1 MKRLIRKKI
10 IIGKKAFS
18 LIELS
23 VVIVILSIMITGLLS
38 IAVNSAAND
47 KIKRSKEN
55 MDLIYKALGA
65 YLLENG
71 ALPCPAA
78 ITSVKSTN
86 KNYGKAGT
94 AGTCADQNGVY
105 IDSTVSAVAYGM
117 VPIADLGLSS
127 SVAEDGFGNKFT
139 YIVSKGFTDPNLT
152 ITTSGFGSIFPATG
166 FTVPTAGFITIREN
180 IGGSFQVNT
189 NDAIFAII
197 SHGGNKT
204 GGFGVNVSN
213 PTQVVS
219 PIDADEQNNYAT
231 TFSGSSNGTAVFY
244 NTNNYLSLSAIN
256 SDTFDDIIL
265 YKARNSMVSDF
276 DALSLIACPATSG
289 STVGADN
296 LTIFATTFSW
306 PVSRYNQIVPSTV
319 QCPVGYQA
327 RVKYP
332 TRRCGAFGLW
342 ETSPANN
349 GVINPC
355 SNT

>member
-86 KNYGKAGT
+86 ENYGKAAGT

-127 SVAEDGFGNKFT
+127 SVAEDGFGNKFG
-139 YIVSKGFTDPNLT
+139 YFVDKNFTNKSYVGYT
-152 ITTSGFGSIFPATG
+152 GNTVNYTG
-166 FTVPTAGFITIREN
+166 FDVLN
-180 IGGSFQVNT
+180 SFDVLN
-189 NDAIFAII
+189 NRYFAKEPAIFAIV
-197 SHGGNKT
+197 SYGANKY
-204 GGFGVNVSN
+204 G
-213 PTQVVS
+213 
-219 PIDADEQNNYAT
+219 
-231 TFSGSSNGTAVFY
+231 TFNANSASQ
-244 NTNNYLSLSAIN
+244 NTNTSPSLKENSNYPVNFVDVADPQPNTAIFTLTTNRVALYISETSETSAVM
-256 SDTFDDIIL
+256 DDIIL
-265 YKARNSMVSDF
+265 YKTRNNLIRDF
-276 DALSLIACPATSG
+276 QAFSLIKCPIKNVETG
-289 STVGADN
+289 TDV
-296 LTIFATTFSW
+296 T
-306 PVSRYNQIVPSTV
+306 YNSVPMYWDIGGEYGQIVLSDTNCPPGLLNTV
-319 QCPVGYQA
+319 QKPG
-327 RVKYP
+327 
-332 TRRCGAFGLW
+332 RRCGAFGQW
-342 ETSPANN
+342 EVGGANPSST
-349 GVINPC
+349 GIAIPC
-355 SNT
+355 T

>member
-1 MKRLIRKKI
+1 MKIHKK
-10 IIGKKAFS
+10 GYS
-18 LIELS
+18 LVELS
-23 VVIVILSIMITGLLS
+23 IVVIILSVLVSGGLSIITGS
-38 IAVNSAAND
+38 ANNS
-47 KIKRSKEN
+47 KIRITRERMN
-55 MDLIYKALGA
+55 EVYKAMGN
-65 YLLENG
+65 YLLANG
-71 ALPCPAA
+71 ALPCPAS
-78 ITSVKSTN
+78 ILEIKSSSST
-86 KNYGKAGT
+86 YGT
-94 AGTCADQNGVY
+94 AGTTVGVCNVGAGVY
-105 IDSTVSAVAYGM
+105 AGSAGLSANLVYGM
-117 VPIADLGLSS
+117 VPVQTLGLSADM
-127 SVAEDGFGNKFT
+127 AEDAFGNKFT